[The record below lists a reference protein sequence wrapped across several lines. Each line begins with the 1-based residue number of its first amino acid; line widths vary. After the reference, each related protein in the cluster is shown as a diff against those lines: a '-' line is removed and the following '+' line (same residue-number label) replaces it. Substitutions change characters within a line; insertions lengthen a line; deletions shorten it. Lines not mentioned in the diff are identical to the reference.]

1 MRRYNEQ
8 ILYSASDLVAFLGCR
23 HATFLDR
30 RQLDNPVPVAEDDEY
45 LQLLQE
51 KGLEHERSLLAR
63 FQAEGKR
70 VVEIA
75 PKGSLEERTAAT
87 LAAMR
92 AGADVIYQGAF
103 LSGAWHGYADFL
115 IRADG
120 ASKLGAYHYEPLDT
134 KLAHG
139 AKPKHVVQ
147 LAVYADLLTAAQGR
161 EPERLHIL
169 LGTGETETLQTADF
183 RYYLAHA
190 RGRFE
195 LFVDALPPTSEGIPC
210 RACEL
215 CRWRER
221 CGGEWEAAD
230 HLSLVARI
238 TSAQIE
244 KLNAAGVTTVAQLA
258 NLPESQRI
266 ERVNPDALAR
276 LRSQAALQDA
286 KRRDGKNHQEV
297 LPLVGGKGFARLPKP
312 NSGDLFSTWKATP
325 SSPADSNTYLDLH
338 GSKVPGPPS
347 WPSGDTTLRPR
358 KLLLKAR
365 STSSPRDSS
374 TIPTHMSTIMGT
386 TRRQPCFGSRCDTAR
401 GRPR

>member
-1 MRRYNEQ
+1 
-8 ILYSASDLVAFLGCR
+8 
-23 HATFLDR
+23 
-30 RQLDNPVPVAEDDEY
+30 
-45 LQLLQE
+45 
-51 KGLEHERSLLAR
+51 
-63 FQAEGKR
+63 
-70 VVEIA
+70 
-75 PKGSLEERTAAT
+75 
-87 LAAMR
+87 MR

-115 IRADG
+115 RRADG
-120 ASKLGAYHYEPLDT
+120 ASKLGAYHDEPLDT

-312 NSGDLFSTWKATP
+312 NSGDLFFDMEGDPLLAVGLEYLFGFAWIQGAGSTFLAFWGHDPATEKVAFEGAIDFITARLVHHPDAHVYHYGDYEKAALLRLAMRHGTRE
-325 SSPADSNTYLDLH
+325 AAVDDLVRR
-338 GSKVPGPPS
+338 G
-347 WPSGDTTLRPR
+347 
-358 KLLLKAR
+358 KLVDLLKVVRESVRVSEPAY
-365 STSSPRDSS
+365 SLKNIEVFGMPPRQ
-374 TIPTHMSTIMGT
+374 GEVT
-386 TRRQPCFGSRCDTAR
+386 TAGASVVVYASAAQTQDPQLLVEIEAL
-401 GRPR
+401 